1 MTQRRRLRLG
11 AIESTSLPAASARA
25 RDARRRRPVARD
37 PAAAGLADDLDL
49 GVAPGRADEL
59 CTLLRGAVLDHW
71 VREFATA
78 NPAGT
83 VVELGPGLDARAG
96 RLGAD
101 GPEHWVDVELPEVAD
116 LRRELL
122 PATTHL
128 VAGSVLDEDW
138 MELARELPG
147 PYLVVSDQVLPLLPE
162 QGVQRIVF
170 TVARMLPGAIL
181 ATDVLSRAAAGR
193 LAAGPLSGLG
203 TDWTCE
209 DPREL
214 EPWGL
219 RLLDACEA
227 GAPPA
232 PVAAQLP
239 RATRALA
246 AVLGVAP
253 ALRGHRM
260 ARFEVLPG

>member
-1 MTQRRRLRLG
+1 MQRRRVQLG
-11 AIESTSLPAASARA
+11 ALEATSLPAAHARA
-25 RDARRRRPVARD
+25 RDARRRRPVAHD
-37 PAAAGLADDLDL
+37 DAAGGIAEDLDL
-49 GVAPGRADEL
+49 GTAPGRADEL

-78 NPAGT
+78 YPGGT

-96 RLGAD
+96 RLGSD
-101 GPEHWVDVELPEVAD
+101 GPEHWVDVELPEIAE

-122 PATTHL
+122 PASTHL
-128 VAGSVLDEDW
+128 VAGSALDEDW

-147 PYLVVSDQVLPLLPE
+147 PHLVVSDQVLPLLPE

-170 TVARMLPGAIL
+170 TVARMLPGAVL
-181 ATDVLSRAAAGR
+181 ATDVLSRAAADR
-193 LAAGPLSGLG
+193 LAAGSLRG
-203 TDWTCE
+203 TAADWTCE

-219 RLLDACEA
+219 RLLDACGA

-232 PVAAQLP
+232 DVAARLP
-239 RATRALA
+239 RTTRALA
-246 AVLGVAP
+246 AVLRGTP

-260 ARFEVLPG
+260 ARYEILPA